1 MIFNINRKK
10 WLVIISLA
18 IITALIPILITAFE
32 LITTDKESVI
42 FLDGFPTSIG
52 VLVLLYYVL
61 LIVLA
66 LFWLIKQ
73 AISFFKLKNEKAKT
87 ELLHL
92 KSQVNPHFFFNTLNN
107 LYGLV
112 GIDTKKAQELILK
125 LSDMMRYSIYEGEK
139 EVVTLKAEVDY
150 LNNYIELH
158 KMRYHKLIDVKFE
171 VEIEAEIEDDYKV
184 MPLLFIILLE
194 NAFKHG
200 VENLS
205 KDAYVYIN
213 IKAKDNKV
221 FFEIE
226 NNFDQTLPK
235 EDKGIGLKN
244 LKRRLELVYPKKHT
258 LSFSTTE
265 NVYKAKLTLQL

>member
-1 MIFNINRKK
+1 MGFNINKRNI
-10 WLVIISLA
+10 IISLA
-18 IITALIPILITAFE
+18 LVIALFPILITAFE

-42 FLDGFPTSIG
+42 FLEGYPDLFIIFI
-52 VLVLLYYVL
+52 LLYYIL

-66 LFWLIKQ
+66 LSWFIKQ
-73 AISFFKLKNEKAKT
+73 AISFSRLKNEREKT

-112 GIDTKKAQELILK
+112 GTDANKAQELILK

-139 EVVTLKAEVDY
+139 EDVSVKTEVDY
-150 LNNYIELH
+150 LNNYIALH
-158 KMRYHKLIDVKFE
+158 KMRYRKEIDVKFD
-171 VEIEAEIEDDYKV
+171 VEIEDDYKV

-205 KDAYVYIN
+205 KDAYAYFKLI
-213 IKAKDNKV
+213 AKDNKV
-221 FFEIE
+221 HFETE
-226 NNFDQTLPK
+226 NNFDQTVPK
-235 EDKGIGLKN
+235 ENKGIGLKN
-244 LKRRLELVYPKKHT
+244 LKRRLELVYPKKHS
-258 LSFSTTE
+258 LSFDTKE
-265 NVYKAKLTLQL
+265 NVYKARLTLEL